1 MGASDARNVR
11 TRRATFTAEVNAA
24 PAIARVRAQATTAAA
39 SAWRGATMN
48 TVGTAPKTSSAATG
62 TAINLLRIDPLS
74 MRHPKPSGRSP
85 SRYLSAGSVV
95 P

>member
-48 TVGTAPKTSSAATG
+48 TVGTAP
-62 TAINLLRIDPLS
+62 
-74 MRHPKPSGRSP
+74 
-85 SRYLSAGSVV
+85 
-95 P
+95 